1 MSASVRRR
9 VLRGIRD
16 RADAATEGP
25 FDVEHVRVWRG
36 RSTPEQVEVARTG
49 LPGDAQFVASA
60 REDVLWLLAE
70 VDRQA
75 AVIKRQSGDATIV
88 RRIRTLVAEG
98 SLYGSVDCD
107 ELDAALNGED

>member
-9 VLRGIRD
+9 VLRSIRD

-25 FDVEHVRVWRG
+25 L
-36 RSTPEQVEVARTG
+36 EVARTG
-49 LPGDAQFVASA
+49 LPGEAQFVASA

-75 AVIKRQSGDATIV
+75 AVIKRQSKNATIV
-88 RRIRTLVAEG
+88 RRIRSLVEQA
-98 SLYGSVDCD
+98 SLYGSVECD
-107 ELDAALNGED
+107 ELEAALEGED